1 MVEKFIQI
9 LQIRLSPRIVQM
21 LVKRNP
27 NTNKKKRNFKRF
39 VWCSVYKIQEISYRN
54 GVEISSFHSFTNHF
68 RNISIFSE
76 NFIHNS
82 DRSFRCINF
91 HVAWKKNERGTGDV
105 PERKK
110 YGFMQPYQ
118 VSNANWIWMYF
129 FIRSRCSIDA
139 DVCPQNLPWS
149 EFLKKNSETAT
160 TMKTTWLHQQRETS
174 SWKLA
179 AVSFIFTFRSQK
191 NTKNKLFE
199 WKIENKIFVQE
210 FVKPF
215 YRRFF
220 FFIFNENSPMSTMF
234 GVGKQHQFARRPTI
248 KFLICLFNDR
258 TEMAKSIVESIH

>member
-91 HVAWKKNERGTGDV
+91 HVAWKKEERGTGDV
-105 PERKK
+105 PEHKKKQIHAAISSFQRKLNLDV
-110 YGFMQPYQ
+110 FFHSFSVFHWCRC
-118 VSNANWIWMYF
+118 VSTKFAVKWI
-129 FIRSRCSIDA
+129 
-139 DVCPQNLPWS
+139 
-149 EFLKKNSETAT
+149 LKKKLRDGNNNENYV
-160 TMKTTWLHQQRETS
+160 TS
-174 SWKLA
+174 STERNIIMKIGCG
-179 AVSFIFTFRSQK
+179 FIHIYF
-191 NTKNKLFE
+191 
-199 WKIENKIFVQE
+199 
-210 FVKPF
+210 P
-215 YRRFF
+215 
-220 FFIFNENSPMSTMF
+220 
-234 GVGKQHQFARRPTI
+234 
-248 KFLICLFNDR
+248 
-258 TEMAKSIVESIH
+258 